1 MTTEDSTMPIGKK
14 QSLYDLEYNDINK

>member
-1 MTTEDSTMPIGKK
+1 MTTEESTMPIGKK